1 MLDVEALGDAAALLA
16 RRRSY
21 RELPMQWVISQVQR
35 VGGWTVLGSQTFPMH
50 ITPSSLYGQLSFAR
64 DEANKVGDHDLR
76 RALIQ
81 RANRLHEEAGH
92 LGTHRRA
99 HSYAIVLQR
108 T

>member
-64 DEANKVGDHDLR
+64 DDGPMRVAYTGLPASVHPYLCTCSVGQVFKVPK
-76 RALIQ
+76 
-81 RANRLHEEAGH
+81 
-92 LGTHRRA
+92 
-99 HSYAIVLQR
+99 
-108 T
+108 